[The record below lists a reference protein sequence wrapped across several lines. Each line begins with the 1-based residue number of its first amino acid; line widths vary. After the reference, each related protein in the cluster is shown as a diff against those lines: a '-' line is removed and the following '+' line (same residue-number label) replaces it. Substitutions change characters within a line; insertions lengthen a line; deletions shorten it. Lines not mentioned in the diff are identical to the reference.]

1 MFELIYIILVD
12 LCAFFFIGYGI
23 YILNKETPSTFLWNK
38 TIKNIEKENIKKYNK
53 GISLLYIFFG
63 LCFFIVG
70 ILSTYV
76 NFNISRIALIFVIF
90 IVIPILSTLQVFI
103 ISKWKKE

>member
-12 LCAFFFIGYGI
+12 LCAFFFVGYGI
-23 YILNKETPSTFLWNK
+23 YILNKKNPSTFLWNK
-38 TIKNIEKENIKKYNK
+38 AIKNIEEKNLKNYNK
-53 GISLLYIFFG
+53 GISILYILFG

-76 NFNISRIALIFVIF
+76 SFNISRIALIFVLF